1 MVLLFFLSQQWYIL
15 LFWNY
20 VTIKSYKEESEKSL
34 LFVLFVYLFIL
45 LQSDI
50 FKNLPML
57 FPHLKYLNGFHW
69 AQEKFQFLKCFV
81 GLPMIQPHPFP
92 LLPPSTLCTP
102 SFPGLA
108 TLALL
113 SNLMLF
119 SLPGTPLCLLFF
131 LSHSYLTFQPSA

>member
-50 FKNLPML
+50 F
-57 FPHLKYLNGFHW
+57 
-69 AQEKFQFLKCFV
+69 
-81 GLPMIQPHPFP
+81 
-92 LLPPSTLCTP
+92 
-102 SFPGLA
+102 
-108 TLALL
+108 
-113 SNLMLF
+113 
-119 SLPGTPLCLLFF
+119 
-131 LSHSYLTFQPSA
+131 